1 MKEDISEVRMAFAS
15 CSQHGFERDVRDRKR
30 RRSFMEYMPI
40 QQEVCDRVS
49 AASQDL
55 GAGIGEYDRCEVA
68 ERLSFQVESSKIDS
82 G

>member
-1 MKEDISEVRMAFAS
+1 
-15 CSQHGFERDVRDRKR
+15 
-30 RRSFMEYMPI
+30 MEYMPI